1 MLNEF
6 IDALQGALQ
15 GATRDLIKELE
26 TQGHRNT
33 GDLAQSFNVDI
44 KLVGKT
50 VVGEVSGNFY
60 LDYVN
65 RRTHHQR
72 ITGGQLTGLTKY
84 FTDKGL
90 SGKELQNAVWGTARK
105 QVEEGSPT
113 RASYRFSGNGLRT
126 GAIERTFGSIENNL
140 STELGRAL
148 SATITAEFTP
158 VLNRELKTV

>member
-26 TQGHRNT
+26 VQGHRNT
-33 GDLAQSFNVDI
+33 GSLSQSFTVDI
-44 KLVGKT
+44 RLVGKT
-50 VVGEVSGNFY
+50 VVGEVKGNFY

-72 ITGGQLTGLTKY
+72 ITGGQITGLTKY

-90 SGKELQNAVWGTARK
+90 SGKELQSAVWGTARK

-113 RASYRFSGNGLRT
+113 RASYRFSSNGLRT
-126 GAIERTFGSIENNL
+126 GAIERTFGTVESNL
-140 STELGRAL
+140 ANELGRAL
-148 SATITAEFTP
+148 SATISAEFTP
-158 VLNRELKTV
+158 SLNRELKTV